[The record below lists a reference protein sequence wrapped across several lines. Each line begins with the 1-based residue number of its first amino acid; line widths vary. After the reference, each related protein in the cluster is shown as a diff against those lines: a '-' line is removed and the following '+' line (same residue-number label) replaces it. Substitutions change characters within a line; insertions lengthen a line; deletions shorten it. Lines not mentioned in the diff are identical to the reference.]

1 MKRAFTMLELIFVIV
16 VMGILAK
23 FGVELFMQTYEGYT
37 RSLYINELQTKSA
50 NAVQTIANRLTY
62 RIKDSVLSN
71 TIGTNTVT
79 WQAMDIDGWL
89 DNAWSGIVDLDD
101 SNVTVLSSPGT
112 SAAAAANPIF
122 FVGSNIGQN
131 LLRYYAVV
139 PGANTLAGNFTG
151 VNVYE
156 YFLMTNGNRTISQ
169 IGDEL
174 YYSVNGAL
182 PILLVDDVGTDAD
195 DFVVEKLGDGIHIHL
210 CLVKAG
216 NPLVQGKICKDKFVF

>member
-16 VMGILAK
+16 IMGILAK

-62 RIKDSVLSN
+62 RIKDSILSN

-79 WQAMDIDGWL
+79 WEAMDIDGWL
-89 DNAWSGIVDLDD
+89 DNEWSGVVDLDD
-101 SNVTVLSSPGT
+101 SNATDLSSPGT
-112 SAAAAANPIF
+112 LNTAAGREIF
-122 FVGSNIGQN
+122 FVGSNVGQRI
-131 LLRYYAVV
+131 LTYHAVV
-139 PGANTLAGNFTG
+139 PGADTLAGNFTG
-151 VNVYE
+151 ETVYE
-156 YFLMTNGNRTISQ
+156 YYQMTDGNRTISQ
-169 IGDEL
+169 NGTEL
-174 YYSVNGAL
+174 YYRVNGGL
-182 PILLVDDVGTDAD
+182 PILLVDDVGTAAD

-210 CLVKAG
+210 CLEKAG